1 MILCLLWQ
9 DVKGKYQM
17 ASRAAQKPVSI
28 LLVDNIQ
35 EHVEQ
40 IQDMLFGAGYLVTV
54 GAGYA
59 QACEKL
65 DSHLYD
71 LVLLCW
77 QTPSASDLA
86 YKIFESCP
94 DTALLVMT
102 ETAKLE
108 EALEVMRLGAYD
120 YLQKNGCRANI
131 LEAVNRCL
139 DIQTG
144 SDQRSER
151 KGQGRNFFDMRDFV
165 GHSQAMQEVFRLI
178 HKVAATDATIL
189 IMGES
194 GTGKELAARAIHQL
208 SRRSQNPLVPV
219 NCGAI
224 PEELLESELFGHERG
239 AFTGAVKTR
248 LGRFELAEGGTVF
261 LDEIA
266 EMSPMLQV
274 KLLRVLQDH
283 CFERIGGVRT
293 IDVDIRIIAATNQ
306 NLKKAVRQNR
316 FRKDLYYRLNVV
328 PIQLPPLRERKSDIP
343 FLCEH
348 FMKQLSQRPGMEAMR
363 LRPDTM
369 ELLTRY
375 DWPGN
380 VRELENLLERMVVLA
395 DGPELMPADLPAHM
409 LASLGE
415 RSRPAKPHHRLI
427 SLEVP
432 EDGVDFNAQVDAYE
446 RVLITQALER
456 TGWVKNQ
463 AAALLGLNR
472 TTLVEK
478 IKKKGLTRPMASS

>member
-1 MILCLLWQ
+1 M
-9 DVKGKYQM
+9 
-17 ASRAAQKPVSI
+17 
-28 LLVDNIQ
+28 
-35 EHVEQ
+35 
-40 IQDMLFGAGYLVTV
+40 
-54 GAGYA
+54 
-59 QACEKL
+59 KL
-65 DSHLYD
+65 
-71 LVLLCW
+71 
-77 QTPSASDLA
+77 P
-86 YKIFESCP
+86 
-94 DTALLVMT
+94 
-102 ETAKLE
+102 
-108 EALEVMRLGAYD
+108 RL
-120 YLQKNGCRANI
+120 
-131 LEAVNRCL
+131 
-139 DIQTG
+139 
-144 SDQRSER
+144 
-151 KGQGRNFFDMRDFV
+151 
-165 GHSQAMQEVFRLI
+165 
-178 HKVAATDATIL
+178 
-189 IMGES
+189 
-194 GTGKELAARAIHQL
+194 
-208 SRRSQNPLVPV
+208 
-219 NCGAI
+219 
-224 PEELLESELFGHERG
+224 
-239 AFTGAVKTR
+239 
-248 LGRFELAEGGTVF
+248 
-261 LDEIA
+261 
-266 EMSPMLQV
+266 SPMLQV

-348 FMKQLSQRPGMEAMR
+348 FMKQLSQRPGMGSMH

-409 LASLGE
+409 LTSLGE
-415 RSRPAKPHHRLI
+415 RTRQAKPHHRLI

-463 AAALLGLNR
+463 AAALLRLKPHHLGGKDQ
-472 TTLVEK
+472 EK
-478 IKKKGLTRPMASS
+478 RPDPDHGQFLSLASGFSASGGFNKGME